1 MFLLS
6 AFVAESRDCGE
17 SDPQLSWGGGRM
29 IKSFWAAVTASV
41 VVSSG
46 TISFASPA
54 QALASF
60 DCRQPR
66 SVTVAIVCRDPKF
79 SVQDRQIDRAY
90 RTALEQAT
98 EPNRVRDNHTAWSR
112 SLSVCGSDR
121 NCIGRS
127 LKEELAALE
136 YAATTRRRETE
147 AAEAGYP
154 ELAPVYGLA
163 LPIERKPAEL
173 SPEVAVEAA
182 FQFTPEKLA
191 ADDVPG
197 PVIEELRQSESN
209 DSEGSRVVEPAS
221 RSDDSRAPPSSI
233 SQMIGGGAILGLI
246 VAFLAALLATKAL
259 ADRSMSR
266 YGWPMILNWWSVLH
280 LVAGFALWAGAAMG
294 TLTGGLVVAAGIW
307 LIVLAVNV
315 RKTDFLTGVAMSV
328 VQPFV
333 VAILFVVLQ
342 LARYKPKSYNYI
354 SRS

>member
-1 MFLLS
+1 
-6 AFVAESRDCGE
+6 
-17 SDPQLSWGGGRM
+17 M
-29 IKSFWAAVTASV
+29 IKPFWAAVAASV

-46 TISFASPA
+46 TIGVPSLA
-54 QALASF
+54 QAQASF

-66 SVTVAIVCRDPKF
+66 SETVAIVCRDPNF
-79 SVQDRQIDRAY
+79 SAQDRRIDRAY

-121 NCIGRS
+121 DCIGRS
-127 LKEELAALE
+127 LDEELAALE
-136 YAATTRRRETE
+136 YAATTGRRETE

-154 ELAPVYGLA
+154 EPAPVYGPA
-163 LPIERKPAEL
+163 PPIERKPAEP

-182 FQFTPEKLA
+182 SEFTPQDRA
-191 ADDVPG
+191 ADEVPG
-197 PVIEELRQSESN
+197 PVIEELRPSESN
-209 DSEGSRVVEPAS
+209 DSEGGRAVESAS
-221 RSDDSRAPPSSI
+221 PSDANAAPPSSI
-233 SQMIGGGAILGLI
+233 SQMIGGGVILGLI
-246 VAFLAALLATKAL
+246 VAVLAALLATKAL

-266 YGWPMILNWWSVLH
+266 YGWPMILNWWNVLH

-294 TLTGGLVVAAGIW
+294 SPIGGLVVAGGIW

-315 RKTDFLTGVAMSV
+315 RKTDLLTGVAMSV

-333 VAILFVVLQ
+333 VAILFVIFQ
-342 LARYKPKSYNYI
+342 LSRSKPKPYNYI